1 MSFRTV
7 LLPGTKFSNISI
19 PQPGLQNIP
28 PAKPPALATFTTANH
43 SILSEGDGQV
53 EWQDDL
59 GTAQQFSPT
68 RQVGGFALL
77 PFVPTGV
84 PEVGLQGLL
93 RAR

>member
-59 GTAQQFSPT
+59 GTSTAILTDKTSRWVCSVAFCPH
-68 RQVGGFALL
+68 RC
-77 PFVPTGV
+77 P
-84 PEVGLQGLL
+84 
-93 RAR
+93 